1 MKIQDFPKIIEVK
14 DYMNGDYLTD
24 HWKCKIISHMT
35 YRELHIKSGYT
46 LTIKNEDD
54 YNELVKES
62 NLFELYPAN
71 DFFDAWPYYK
81 SKLPIYIEGNFAD
94 VLYEDKIDF
103 EKEHGIQTVFGVVER
118 FYSPTYCEIGNV
130 NYPYRL
136 FVYEDYTMGDYQND
150 H

>member
-1 MKIQDFPKIIEVK
+1 MRIEDFPKLIEVK
-14 DYMNGDYLTD
+14 DYMNGDYIAD
-24 HWKCKIISHMT
+24 SFKYKDISNLT
-35 YRELHIKSGYT
+35 YRELETKGGFT

-71 DFFDAWPYYK
+71 DFFDEWSYYK
-81 SKLPIYIEGNFAD
+81 AKLPIYIEGNFAD

-103 EKEHGIQTVFGVVER
+103 EKEYGIQTVFGVVER
-118 FYSPTYCEIGNV
+118 FFSSNHCNVGNV

-136 FVYEDYTMGDYQND
+136 FVYEDYTLGDYQND
-150 H
+150 Y